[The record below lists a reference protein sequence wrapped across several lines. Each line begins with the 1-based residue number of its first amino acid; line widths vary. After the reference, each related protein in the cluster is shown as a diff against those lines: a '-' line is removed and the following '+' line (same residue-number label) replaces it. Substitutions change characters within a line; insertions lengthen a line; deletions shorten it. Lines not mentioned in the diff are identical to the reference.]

1 MLDSSHYYQYIHTN
15 MRLGG
20 DKGYSLFSVYVLKN
34 KSSGWQKRQTFKKA
48 LCLGAVGEWRLT
60 VSLGLGGVYWYKTH
74 TSLGFGIDLRTVLRW
89 HSASKH

>member
-1 MLDSSHYYQYIHTN
+1 

-60 VSLGLGGVYWYKTH
+60 VSLGLGGVYW
-74 TSLGFGIDLRTVLRW
+74 
-89 HSASKH
+89 SK